1 MFLESEPN
9 KNSWGKNYLNLSS
22 WFFVPYLKD
31 PQNGIK
37 CKREDNKVLLRAKK
51 EERLVRFTH
60 LKFLI
65 ALCSCPCLYRCN
77 IHSKEQVL
85 SSCNI

>member
-1 MFLESEPN
+1 MFLESVPN
-9 KNSWGKNYLNLSS
+9 KKYWRKSYVKLSS
-22 WFFVPYLKD
+22 MFFVPYLKE
-31 PQNGIK
+31 PQKGKK
-37 CKREDNKVLLRAKK
+37 CKREGNEVLLRAKK

-85 SSCNI
+85 SS